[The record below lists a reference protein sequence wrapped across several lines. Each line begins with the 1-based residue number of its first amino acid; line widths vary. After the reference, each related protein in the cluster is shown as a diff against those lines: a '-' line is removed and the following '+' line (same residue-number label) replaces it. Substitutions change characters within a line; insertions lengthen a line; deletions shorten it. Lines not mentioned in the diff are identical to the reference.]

1 MTTHRHDNTAAQATI
16 DRRNFLKALA
26 LTSVAAT
33 TVGGGA
39 AILVNK
45 TGKAPLLTTNVAPP
59 VVPPAPPASF
69 TAAETVATANHEVA
83 DLLAQ
88 LASAQADKLR
98 LQSELD
104 AAQRRLTGLETAS
117 GDAGEVNQTLRT
129 ELASATQEVGV
140 LAGLV
145 ALYEQLDDGNLLE
158 TVEGSMSN
166 FGLTIGELLDEIP
179 SVEEG
184 LVLGNQALDQ
194 FEARL
199 PTLSDG
205 RQWLETHIA
214 RLNAF
219 YEAAESILETVAESA
234 GTFLQRLNEWF
245 QDVRKWLP
253 FGVGDRAAE
262 VMAALTNILDE
273 TPNTIH
279 GLRRNIA
286 DPLDG
291 WVGKE
296 GQEAPLRAELI
307 RPLKETTLQ
316 RAGTVVERARSTAGA
331 FESQV
336 RAPVQEVVAQRRLLR
351 EQIAAYRQQNGV

>member
-1 MTTHRHDNTAAQATI
+1 MTTHAHDNM

-39 AILVNK
+39 ALLANK
-45 TGKAPLLTTNVAPP
+45 AREAPLITTNVAPP
-59 VVPPAPPASF
+59 ALPLAPPASF

-88 LASAQADKLR
+88 LASAQADKMR
-98 LQSELD
+98 LQSDLD
-104 AAQRRLTGLETAS
+104 AAQRRLSALETAS
-117 GDAGEVNQTLRT
+117 GDTGEANETLRT
-129 ELASATQEVGV
+129 ELAAATQEIGL

-145 ALYEQLDDGNLLE
+145 ALYEQLDDANLLA
-158 TVEGSMSN
+158 TVEGSVSN
-166 FGLTIGELLDEIP
+166 FGLTIGELLNEIP

-205 RQWLETHIA
+205 RQWLEAHMG

-219 YEAAESILETVAESA
+219 YEAAENVLATVAESA
-234 GTFLQRLNEWF
+234 GTFLQKINDWF
-245 QDVRKWLP
+245 QGIRKWLP
-253 FGVGDRAAE
+253 FGVGDSAAQ
-262 VMAALTNILDE
+262 VMAALTSLLDE

-279 GLRRNIA
+279 GLRRNVA

-296 GQEAPLRAELI
+296 GQEAPVRAELI

-316 RAGTVVERARSTAGA
+316 RTGTVLERARTTGTAY
-331 FESQV
+331 ETQV
-336 RAPVQEVVAQRRLLR
+336 RTPLQEVVAQRRLLR
-351 EQIAAYRQQNGV
+351 EQIAAYQQQNGL

>member
-1 MTTHRHDNTAAQATI
+1 MTTNANDEMG
-16 DRRNFLKALA
+16 RRSFLKALA
-26 LTSVAAT
+26 VTAVAAT

-39 AILVNK
+39 GYLSNK
-45 TGKAPLLTTNVAPP
+45 IRQTPVITTSVAPP
-59 VVPPAPPASF
+59 APQPPAL
-69 TAAETVATANHEVA
+69 TMAETVTTVNSEVS

-88 LASAQADKLR
+88 LASAQAENMRLR
-98 LQSELD
+98 AELD
-104 AAQRRLTGLETAS
+104 AAQRRASALETAS
-117 GDAGEVNQTLRT
+117 GDAGETNQALRT
-129 ELASATQEVGV
+129 ELAAVTEEVGL

-145 ALYEQLDDGNLLE
+145 ALYEQLDDGQLLD
-158 TVEGSMSN
+158 TVEGSISN
-166 FGLTIGELLDEIP
+166 FGQAISGLLDEIP
-179 SVEEG
+179 GVEEG
-184 LVLGNQALDQ
+184 LALGNQALDQ

-205 RQWLETHIA
+205 RTWLESHMA

-219 YEAAESILETVAESA
+219 YEAAENILESVTESA
-234 GTFLQRLNEWF
+234 GAFLQKLEEWF
-245 QDVRKWLP
+245 QGVRKWLP
-253 FGVGDRAAE
+253 FGVGDRAAQ

-296 GQEAPLRAELI
+296 GQEAPVRAELI

-316 RAGTVVERARSTAGA
+316 RSGAVVERARSTGSA
-331 FESQV
+331 FETQV
-336 RAPVQEVVAQRRLLR
+336 QLPLQEAIAHRRQLR
-351 EQIAAYRQQNGV
+351 EQISAYRQQNSI